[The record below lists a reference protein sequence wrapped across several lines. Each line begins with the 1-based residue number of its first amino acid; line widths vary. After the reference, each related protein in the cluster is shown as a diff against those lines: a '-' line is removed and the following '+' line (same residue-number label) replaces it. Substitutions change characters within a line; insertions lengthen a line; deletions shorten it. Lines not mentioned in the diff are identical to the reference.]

1 MSLADLRDLFIVIF
15 SIIGIVATILL
26 AILSLLLFRKIQSIL
41 DSGRETA
48 TNISKIISVVSDSVV
63 KPLSGV
69 AGFLDGLRHALG
81 FVSGVSRRKGG
92 KGRERGE

>member
-26 AILSLLLFRKIQSIL
+26 AILALLLFRRIRSIL

-48 TNISKIISVVSDSVV
+48 TNIGKLISVVSDTIV

-69 AGFLDGLRHALG
+69 AGFLQGFRHALD
-81 FVSGVSRRKGG
+81 FVSGFSRRREG